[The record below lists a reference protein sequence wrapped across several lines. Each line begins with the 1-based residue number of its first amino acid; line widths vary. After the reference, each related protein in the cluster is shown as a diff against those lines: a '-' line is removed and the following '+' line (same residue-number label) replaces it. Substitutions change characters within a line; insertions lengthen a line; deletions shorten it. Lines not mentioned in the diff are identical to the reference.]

1 MKIEDVSTEDL
12 ATVVAGLVRAG
23 VTFRVNATMKGDW
36 IITLT
41 GGF

>member
-12 ATVVAGLVRAG
+12 ARIVAGLVREG
-23 VTFRVNATMKGDW
+23 VQFRVNATLKGDW